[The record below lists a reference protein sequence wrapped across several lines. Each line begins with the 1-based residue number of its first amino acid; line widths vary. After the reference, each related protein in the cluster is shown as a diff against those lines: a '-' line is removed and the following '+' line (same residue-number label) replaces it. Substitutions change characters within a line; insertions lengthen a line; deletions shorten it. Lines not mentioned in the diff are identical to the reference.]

1 MKRKEF
7 CIILVKMRIFI
18 LVFISLSCLSI
29 NSQEIIFECNR
40 IVEGDSLVQRK
51 MDLKEFDV
59 QGKER
64 TWSLKGIEADKKEY
78 RSRFLE
84 KEGTVIGMETCSRMT
99 YEQTKDGLKVTAT
112 EDNLTRIR
120 YDMPEEWLRFPMK
133 QGDSIRGYFHGIGLY
148 CGELFMRRFGTYQT
162 KADSTGKLILPNGET
177 LNGIM
182 RLHTERYVSAVYG
195 DKDTLRKGV
204 PTYTVDS
211 IIKQMAVDTLMLRE
225 DYYRWFAAGYRY
237 PILEAKVIT
246 FKEKPIEELLF
257 YCLPEE
263 QEFLASND
271 VNKEVREAVA
281 RSEEESQAGDETKT
295 RGEDGFSY
303 EINQNDY
310 SVTIRYQADHYEK
323 ITALLTNNQGIVY
336 QRLEKTGLAGSGQIE
351 FNTTGLGRGQY
362 IIYMNVDGTGY
373 AEKFSVK

>member
-1 MKRKEF
+1 MNKIVFLIVTVF
-7 CIILVKMRIFI
+7 CLPT
-18 LVFISLSCLSI
+18 LA
-29 NSQEIIFECNR
+29 QEISFEQNGIC
-40 IVEGDSLVQRK
+40 GKDSLEQRR
-51 MDLKEFDV
+51 MDFGVFDLT
-59 QGKER
+59 GKDR

-84 KEGTVIGMETCSRMT
+84 KEGTIIGMEPCSRMT

-133 QGDSIRGYFHGIGLY
+133 QGDSISGYFHGIGLY

-211 IIKQMAVDTLMLRE
+211 IIKRMAVDTLMLRE

-271 VNKEVREAVA
+271 VNKEVREAAA

-303 EINQNDY
+303 EISQNDY

-351 FNTTGLGRGQY
+351 FNTSGLRRGQY
-362 IIYMNVDGTGY
+362 IIYLNVDGMGY